1 MNSVQEIARVLRAT
15 LQSDALFSLINTR
28 ISLRTGIDLQGPDL
42 EAKDT
47 PENAQRVLGVL
58 ETIGYSATALQT
70 VARTLPSR

>member
-28 ISLRTGIDLQGPDL
+28 ISLRTGIDLMGPDL

-47 PENAQRVLGVL
+47 PENAERVLGVL
-58 ETIGYSATALQT
+58 EAIGYSASALET
-70 VARTLPSR
+70 VAKTLSR